1 MSGHSKWHNIA
12 AKKGKT
18 DAQRGKIYTK
28 LGREILIAVRNG
40 GPDPAANSKLRDVIA
55 KCKANNMPN
64 DNIERSIKKAA
75 GDGDAANYEELT
87 YEGYGPNGV
96 AILIEVATD
105 NRNRTA
111 GDVRHILDKFGG
123 NLGTSGSVSW
133 MFDKKGV
140 IIIEKAS
147 TKLSEEELMMEAL
160 EAGADNF
167 ESDDEFYEITT
178 APEDFS
184 KVREYLDDK
193 VDFSNN
199 IPLELQD
206 LCFSP
211 ETSGGLLL
219 SMSKEDAERFIKL
232 FGEPARIIGYVKA
245 GSGVEII

>member
-18 DAQRGKIYTK
+18 DAARGKIFTK
-28 LGREILIAVRNG
+28 LGREILIAVKEG

-64 DNIERSIKKAA
+64 DNIDRSIKKAA
-75 GDGDAANYEELT
+75 GDGNLANYEDIT

-96 AILIEVATD
+96 AIIIEAMTD

-123 NLGTSGSVSW
+123 NLGTNGSVSW

-147 TKLSEEELMMEAL
+147 SKLSEEDLMMEAL
-160 EAGADNF
+160 EAGAENF
-167 ESDDEFYEITT
+167 EADDEFYEITT
-178 APEDFS
+178 SPDDFS
-184 KVREYLDDK
+184 KIRESFESKGIEYVEAEVKMIPQTYIELDEEGSRK
-193 VDFSNN
+193 MGLIVEK
-199 IPLELQD
+199 LEENDDVQ
-206 LCFSP
+206 
-211 ETSGGLLL
+211 EIWHNWQ
-219 SMSKEDAERFIKL
+219 ED
-232 FGEPARIIGYVKA
+232 
-245 GSGVEII
+245 